1 MKNYEIPL
9 DQVNK
14 QKYMH
19 SQSQKLLYWMGML
32 ILVVSSFY
40 MSLLLVPLMLLFD
53 LAPLLFVVVLM
64 GLFFGFII
72 NYIVN
77 NLEHLETKHHV
88 FLGLIT
94 PLIAIANVFF
104 VVTIA
109 KRVGIALNM
118 TIRHDPYLISMVY
131 LVALILPYLL
141 FKMGQHKLY
150 KQTS

>member
-19 SQSQKLLYWMGML
+19 VQSQKLLYWMGML
-32 ILVVSSFY
+32 LLVVSSFY
-40 MSLLLVPLMLLFD
+40 ISLLLVPLMLLFD
-53 LAPLLFVVVLM
+53 LAPLLFVVVLI

-72 NYIVN
+72 SYVVN
-77 NLEHLETKHHV
+77 SLEHLEAKHHI

-104 VVTIA
+104 VVAVA
-109 KRVGIALNM
+109 KRVGIALNIV
-118 TIRHDPYLISMVY
+118 IRHDPYLISMIY
-131 LVALILPYLL
+131 MVALILPYLL
-141 FKMGQHKLY
+141 FKMTEHKLY